1 MNELR
6 VYRSNY
12 SNNLKIT
19 GKHPFFKEPIIVRI
33 VDRTIEISHPTL
45 DYMGKTYHPSKNKHL
60 YQFGITSELETGIYE
75 LDEES
80 SNEDLLIFNKK

>member
-45 DYMGKTYHPSKNKHL
+45 DYVGKIHYPNEFKYFYS
-60 YQFGITSELETGIYE
+60 FGITSDIADGIYE
-75 LDEES
+75 LDEDL
-80 SNEDLLIFNKK
+80 SNEDLLIFNKM